1 MEFNCTQ
8 NVPIQNL
15 PLAKQADCF
24 GFRYCCLQLSREPLI
39 QTTWQCTFLGPQQ
52 FSHMDEQL
60 VGRSWIGKSIGWTV
74 VKKIEGQT
82 CIARLLLLDWD
93 KGDSVADQLYGWSTL
108 GNGAAWL
115 RPSLD
120 KITFKVEGLFPH
132 NQILSMAKRVG
143 GGQNLKKSDWYGE
156 KIIFITLSPSLTA
169 RAGWFIR

>member
-15 PLAKQADCF
+15 PLAKQANCF

-39 QTTWQCTFLGPQQ
+39 QTTWQCTFSGPQQ
-52 FSHMDEQL
+52 FSHMDELL
-60 VGRSWIGKSIGWTV
+60 VWRSWIGKSIGWTV

-93 KGDSVADQLYGWSTL
+93 KGNSVVDQLYGWSTL
-108 GNGAAWL
+108 GNGALL

-120 KITFKVEGLFPH
+120 KITFKVEGLFPQ
-132 NQILSMAKRVG
+132 NQILSMVKRVG
-143 GGQNLKKSDWYGE
+143 GDRTWRKLIDMGKK
-156 KIIFITLSPSLTA
+156 
-169 RAGWFIR
+169 